1 MTDKERRTGER
12 VGAMVVLQLDDE
24 GRYAVSRDVS
34 ERGLLVASREQLR
47 IDDRLDVVVHGK
59 GQSLKRTARVV
70 RVEKT
75 PPSEEWPF
83 RIALELDEPLP
94 AELIE
99 EGARLAATFK
109 GYE

>member
-1 MTDKERRTGER
+1 
-12 VGAMVVLQLDDE
+12 
-24 GRYAVSRDVS
+24 
-34 ERGLLVASREQLR
+34 
-47 IDDRLDVVVHGK
+47 
-59 GQSLKRTARVV
+59 V